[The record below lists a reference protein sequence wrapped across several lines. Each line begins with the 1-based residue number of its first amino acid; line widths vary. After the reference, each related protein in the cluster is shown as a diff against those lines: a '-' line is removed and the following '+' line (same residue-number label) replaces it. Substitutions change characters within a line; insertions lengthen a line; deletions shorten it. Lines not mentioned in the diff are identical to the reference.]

1 MSEKDVSLK
10 IRDIRQVDSYTFVIE
25 WSDEVLNFYRLSDL
39 QRNCPC
45 AGCHA
50 ENSEFAYGDED
61 VKAISIT
68 NVGSYAIRI
77 TFASGCSRG
86 IYDFQM
92 LRQLGRK

>member
-1 MSEKDVSLK
+1 MSEKDISLR
-10 IRDIRQVDSYTFVIE
+10 IRNIRQVDSHTFAIE
-25 WSDEVLNFYRLSDL
+25 WSDGALNLYRLSDL

-50 ENSEFAYGDED
+50 ENSESAYGDED
-61 VKAISIT
+61 VRAISIT

-77 TFASGCSRG
+77 TFTSGCSRG